1 MSSANVHVRDR
12 MRGRTGSFMVVF
24 LASYNVQTLPLV
36 GSEVVLVTMSIW
48 VEWKTR
54 AGHSGCGD
62 VQ

>member
-1 MSSANVHVRDR
+1 
-12 MRGRTGSFMVVF
+12 MVVF